1 MQKRKQSTMF
11 DQPIDCMFSVGCWWL
26 SSVVVDGASEW
37 EKNLG
42 GGVSAIQAVMVVSGP
57 TEVSDGRLIRGTTEK
72 TVSCNGGIVPGT
84 SVNNCKIR
92 EGEEESCSCRSW
104 VLD

>member
-1 MQKRKQSTMF
+1 MDESSVTYENWRR
-11 DQPIDCMFSVGCWWL
+11 PIVVGCWWL

-42 GGVSAIQAVMVVSGP
+42 GGVSAIQAVMVVSGR

-72 TVSCNGGIVPGT
+72 IVSRNGRIVPGT
-84 SVNNCKIR
+84 SGKTVKFEKVKKR
-92 EGEEESCSCRSW
+92 AAVVDR
-104 VLD
+104 VF